1 LWNISGQG
9 FSLFHAGD
17 TRSRQELEQ
26 LLGKSFAG
34 VLISDDFSTYNGYG
48 AAAQQKCLAHLLRHF
63 KQVEKLKTPHQTELA
78 QVFLDLITEA
88 FRQHRQ
94 YRETGARSI
103 YNHWVIDFR
112 RRLEQALAVWRPLAG
127 YAAGL
132 LLKSLVD
139 KSHQWWYFLEHPEV
153 SPDNNRAERSLGL
166 GVTKRKIAGGS
177 RSLGGFVDTT
187 RLLTVIQS
195 CRAQGR
201 SVLTFFRQALASV
214 HHPLNT
220 VVSLIPTADFSLFVN
235 P

>member
-1 LWNISGQG
+1 MWNISGQG

-88 FRQHRQ
+88 FRQHKQ

-103 YNHWVIDFR
+103 YNHWVTDFR
-112 RRLEQALAVWRPLAG
+112 LRLEQALAVWRPLAG

-153 SPDNNRAERSLGL
+153 SPDNNRAERSLRL

-177 RSLGGFVDTT
+177 RSFSGFVDTA

-201 SVLTFFRQALASV
+201 SVLTFLRQGLCPS
-214 HHPLNT
+214 PLEYGCL
-220 VVSLIPTADFSLFVN
+220 SYPHC
-235 P
+235 

>member
-17 TRSRQELEQ
+17 TRSRQELEH

-48 AAAQQKCLAHLLRHF
+48 AVAQQKCLAHLLRHF
-63 KQVEKLKTPHQTELA
+63 KQVEKLKTPQQTELA

-112 RRLEQALAVWRPLAG
+112 LGLEQALAVW
-127 YAAGL
+127 
-132 LLKSLVD
+132 
-139 KSHQWWYFLEHPEV
+139 
-153 SPDNNRAERSLGL
+153 
-166 GVTKRKIAGGS
+166 
-177 RSLGGFVDTT
+177 
-187 RLLTVIQS
+187 
-195 CRAQGR
+195 
-201 SVLTFFRQALASV
+201 
-214 HHPLNT
+214 
-220 VVSLIPTADFSLFVN
+220 
-235 P
+235 